1 LITPSRAGSV
11 DRRERDRLHGALD
24 RETVVCVRDR
34 MWLVYLVLEMGLPR
48 KAAAKI
54 LRRCA
59 RWVRKW
65 LRRYREGGLAA
76 LPDLPRSGRP
86 PAVGRKELAKAML
99 DISRAFVTPDRARS
113 MIADVSGVV
122 YHHATVRR
130 IMRAFRLSPKVA
142 RLVHVNRASRR
153 AVAAWWRRTKR
164 RIARLRRR
172 GFAVVVQDE
181 SIFVHDAVAGVKL
194 WSPVGVPADVPYT
207 GSHHKV
213 VVYGAIAEDGRRP
226 FRTRERFDAATFVW
240 YLREL
245 RRRFGRVAVIL
256 DRAPQHTARA
266 VEAFRRSCG
275 GDIVLIRLPVGSP
288 YLSVVEEAWRRAK
301 RKLLNSEHHPTREG
315 FRRAI
320 GEFFR
325 GVRYGLDIYAY
336 LTRTPSA

>member
-1 LITPSRAGSV
+1 VGSV
-11 DRRERDRLHGALD
+11 DRRERDRLHGALEA
-24 RETVVCVRDR
+24 ETVVRVRGR
-34 MWLVYLVLEMGLPR
+34 MWLVCLVLEMGLPR

-65 LRRYREGGLAA
+65 PGRYREGGLAA
-76 LPDLPRSGRP
+76 LPDFPRSGRP
-86 PAVGRKELAKAML
+86 PAVSRKELAKAML
-99 DISRAFVTPDRARS
+99 DISRTFAAPDRARS
-113 MIADVSGVV
+113 MIADVSGVAC
-122 YHHATVRR
+122 HHATVRR
-130 IMRAFRLSPKVA
+130 IMRASGLSPKVA
-142 RLVHVNRASRR
+142 RLVHADRASRR
-153 AVAAWWRRTKR
+153 AVAAWWRRAKR

-181 SIFVHDAVAGVKL
+181 SIFVHDAVAGARL

-213 VVYGAIAEDGRRP
+213 VACGAIAEDGRRP
-226 FRTRERFDAATFVW
+226 FRTRERLGAATFVW
-240 YLREL
+240 CPRGP
-245 RRRFGRVAVIL
+245 RRRFGRVAAMPG
-256 DRAPQHTARA
+256 RAPQHTARA

-275 GDIVLIRLPVGSP
+275 GDVVLIRLPVGSP
-288 YLSVVEEAWRRAK
+288 CLSVVEEAWRRAK
-301 RKLLNSEHHPTREG
+301 RKLLNSEHRPTREG

-325 GVRYGLDIYAY
+325 GVGHGLDTCAC